1 MSDALAEAVQVDPSS
16 ITDEKVMKTLKEVV
30 AANPD
35 RIYEAPEH
43 QLADDPSSCFYVHTD
58 DLTGDPVAPG
68 CLVGQVLNRLGL
80 SLDRLAEL
88 EGHDAYQA
96 VAALGLPLSDR
107 TVDALGQVQNVQ
119 DSGQTWGE
127 AYVRSMGEGI

>member
-1 MSDALAEAVQVDPSS
+1 MSDAKTMQVDPMS

-30 AANPD
+30 AGNPD

-43 QLADDPSSCFYVHTD
+43 QLADEPSACFYVHTD
-58 DLTGDPVAPG
+58 DLTNDPVSPG

-88 EGHDAYQA
+88 EGHDAHQA
-96 VAALGLPLSDR
+96 VAALGLPLTDR
-107 TVDALGQVQNVQ
+107 TVNALGQVQHGQ

-127 AYVRSMGEGI
+127 AYARSVGEGI